1 MTGGCIIIVPL
12 LFSSQSKL
20 SINILFYIILYCTRI
35 YKEKFAQN
43 TMRMHI
49 DYYWSVYVCDDKSLC
64 MMMKWR

>member
-20 SINILFYIILYCTRI
+20 SINILYYIY
-35 YKEKFAQN
+35 EDKFAQN

-49 DYYWSVYVCDDKSLC
+49 DYYWSVYECDDKSLC
-64 MMMKWR
+64 MMMK